1 LISEASQSFNPKL
14 GLRNNST
21 SKKANEL
28 QFSSQ
33 RRKTTK
39 MLTNL
44 ERRITNVPHEE
55 YLKKKDV
62 TLEEK
67 RTLSVFTALNLIAFI
82 IQVVV
87 VVLAQVF
94 FPKYKLSSL

>member
-1 LISEASQSFNPKL
+1 
-14 GLRNNST
+14 
-21 SKKANEL
+21 
-28 QFSSQ
+28 
-33 RRKTTK
+33 

-87 VVLAQVF
+87 VVLA
-94 FPKYKLSSL
+94 